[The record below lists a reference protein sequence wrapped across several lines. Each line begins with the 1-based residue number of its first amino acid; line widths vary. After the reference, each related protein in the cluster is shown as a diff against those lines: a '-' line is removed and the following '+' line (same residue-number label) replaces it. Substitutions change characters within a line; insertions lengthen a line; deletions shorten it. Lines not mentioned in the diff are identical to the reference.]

1 MGRPMFDASLTCNGV
16 TLVRTGLN
24 LKIAKN
30 KAAMDMI
37 NYLKSGAQ
45 GKEGIQVSHPSR
57 KLQYL

>member
-24 LKIAKN
+24 VKVAKN
-30 KAAMDMI
+30 KAAMDMVS
-37 NYLKSGAQ
+37 YLKKGSD
-45 GKEGIQVSHPSR
+45 GKEGIEVSHPSK